1 MFFILVLTTGSINN
15 ATFIVTILFNM
26 FISIYQEVK
35 AKRIIDKLTITN
47 ISKVRVIRDTEVKEI
62 LPTEIVLDDILY
74 LKQGDSLV
82 VDAVVIKA
90 DSCEVDESVIT
101 GESNSIIKK
110 QGDKLMEMDL
120 DLIKSKGYD
129 CTVIVVYPKNSVELN
144 EKGTVAA
151 GQKLNIKIK

>member
-1 MFFILVLTTGSINN
+1 MFNFFKKKEEICALTAG
-15 ATFIVTILFNM
+15 
-26 FISIYQEVK
+26 
-35 AKRIIDKLTITN
+35 KLIG
-47 ISKVRVIRDTEVKEI
+47 ITEVKDQVFSQKLMGDGYAIIPENGI
-62 LPTEIVLDDILY
+62 ITAPSSGSIKFCFPTNH
-74 LKQGDSLV
+74 
-82 VDAVVIKA
+82 AVGL
-90 DSCEVDESVIT
+90 VDEEGREYLIHMGLDTVELK
-101 GESNSIIKK
+101 GEGFKKFIENSQKVK